1 MVHNATKGRTK
12 SVQFEK
18 SMVSLET
25 NDGSSSRDGA
35 SSPPVPGSRTSS
47 LPMGENRDNI
57 NNMATIRHYRSM
69 LDIEEP
75 PRLPIAKP
83 MSYDELYP
91 KPGDPIPVHKLPPRR
106 PLVDCQAP

>member
-18 SMVSLET
+18 SMVSLDT
-25 NDGSSSRDGA
+25 TDRSSSRDGA

-47 LPMGENRDNI
+47 LPVSENRDSVNT
-57 NNMATIRHYRSM
+57 MATIRHYRSM

-91 KPGDPIPVHKLPPRR
+91 KPSDPIPVHKIPLRR
-106 PLVDCQAP
+106 PLIDSQGP